1 MLSRRSILSVLVVF
15 AILAGACGKS
25 DGPDSS
31 ETPGAGPNATSAT
44 GATPGSDSG
53 TSSSED
59 RSAEVSEIQKAVE
72 ARNTEGED
80 WGDASE
86 GQVIA
91 VGGGV
96 KTGDEARAR
105 LSITDGSILRLSGNT
120 EFRLTELS
128 TEATDPETKLKLDA
142 GKMWVFVTKALGV
155 GTFEIETPSG
165 VATVRGSFIS
175 TAYSPTFGHM
185 IVTCL
190 EGQCQFARPG
200 GAVVDLIGGEQSE
213 ILGAGRDPSP
223 ARPMDEAELE
233 EWEREFP
240 EALDAVRRLREQ
252 RGTPPPTPPGGSSA
266 ASGLSGQTACDHPY
280 FPLRPG
286 ATWTYSTESGATTW
300 TVNSVTGDAASASAE
315 VTVAFA
321 EGTLTWNFQCDASG
335 ITSYD
340 FGAVRS
346 NELGQVAAFNVT
358 NRSGVL
364 IPAAELLVPG
374 YSWTYAYEL
383 QMDFTAPGQDQPFS
397 GANART
403 EERVVT
409 GAEPVT
415 VGDQT
420 FDGLLISF
428 KGTST
433 LQMQVPGVETPPITT
448 SESGAWTVARGVGI
462 VMTTSQSESFSSQST
477 LTSYHIP

>member
-1 MLSRRSILSVLVVF
+1 MLSRRSIFSVLVVF
-15 AILAGACGKS
+15 AILAGACGRS

-53 TSSSED
+53 TPSSEN
-59 RSAEVSEIQKAVE
+59 RSAEVSEIQKTVE
-72 ARNTEGED
+72 TQNTEGD
-80 WGDASE
+80 AWSDASE

-142 GKMWVFVTKALGV
+142 GKIWVFVTKALGI

-175 TAYSPTFGHM
+175 TAYSLTFGHM

-190 EGQCQFARPG
+190 EGQCQLARPG

-213 ILGAGRDPSP
+213 ILEAGRDPSP
-223 ARPMDEAELE
+223 ASPMDEAELE
-233 EWEREFP
+233 DWEREFP
-240 EALDAVRRLREQ
+240 EALDVVRRLREQ

-280 FPLRPG
+280 LPLREG
-286 ATWTYSTESGATTW
+286 ATWNYSTESGPYSWVVTSVQGDMRSATAAMNW
-300 TVNSVTGDAASASAE
+300 TIADIQGTYNWECTTSGIVSYQFGGLSSVDLGQFVSFE
-315 VTVAFA
+315 VT
-321 EGTLTWNFQCDASG
+321 DASG
-335 ITSYD
+335 T
-340 FGAVRS
+340 F
-346 NELGQVAAFNVT
+346 LP
-358 NRSGVL
+358 
-364 IPAAELLVPG
+364 PANLLAPG
-374 YSWTYAYEL
+374 YSWQNAYNL
-383 QMDFTAPGQDQPFS
+383 NYTISIQDTTIPATANVSESF
-397 GANART
+397 
-403 EERVVT
+403 EVT
-409 GAEPVT
+409 GNEPVT
-415 VGDQT
+415 IGGQT
-420 FDGLLISF
+420 YDGLQIARSSQTAIQVLMPGGVDIPPTDLSTS
-428 KGTST
+428 GT
-433 LQMQVPGVETPPITT
+433 LVM
-448 SESGAWTVARGVGI
+448 ARGVGI
-462 VMTTSQSESFSSQST
+462 IRMDSTTEGTASTTELTSFSV
-477 LTSYHIP
+477 P